1 MPVDLLTQDKLV
13 VDQWDLLQLVLLID
27 HQDQNIPELAE
38 VLMAAKIV
46 QLQEAKAEIL
56 DQMFQAQLTAKI
68 QNKQMEDQ
76 IQKSKPEKLIEKC
89 T

>member
-56 DQMFQAQLTAKI
+56 DQTFQAQLTAKI

>member
-13 VDQWDLLQLVLLID
+13 VDQWDLLQLELLID
-27 HQDQNIPELAE
+27 HQDQNIPELVE

-56 DQMFQAQLTAKI
+56 DQTFQAQLTAKI

>member
-13 VDQWDLLQLVLLID
+13 VDQWDLLQPVLLID

-56 DQMFQAQLTAKI
+56 DQTFQAQLTAKI